1 MGSKAAAN
9 HRCMYLFATGWMYFF
24 APNLSSQIP
33 TQSKIV
39 APAGTVAEELP
50 SFEVATIKPTK
61 QENYKMIGLYV
72 YPGGRIFAGQ
82 STLKMLIHY
91 AFNVQDFQIEG
102 GPHWADDD
110 LYEISALPPESSES
124 RKSKPRYI
132 NDLPSEEQRRM
143 LQSLLIERFGLKFH
157 RTTREGDVYFL
168 IRSNKPLRLQEA
180 KHKEYFSSL
189 AIGGSGNGG
198 MSGQTVSMP
207 FIAMRLSR
215 YLEHPV
221 LDQTGLTGLFDFKLD
236 PPSEDSREESH
247 NDFIDG
253 IFESVTRLGLQ
264 LKEGKGPTEIIVID
278 DANRPTAN

>member
-1 MGSKAAAN
+1 V
-9 HRCMYLFATGWMYFF
+9 TGWICFF
-24 APNLSSQIP
+24 APDLSSQISTP
-33 TQSKIV
+33 SKIV
-39 APAGTVAEELP
+39 APAGSAAEELP
-50 SFEVATIKPTK
+50 SFEVATIKPAK

-82 STLKMLIHY
+82 STLKMLVRY

-110 LYEISALPPESSES
+110 LYEISALPPESSAS

-132 NDLPSEEQRRM
+132 NDPPSEEQREM

-157 RTTREGDVYFL
+157 RTTKEGDVYFL
-168 IRSNKPLRLQEA
+168 VRSNKPLRLEEA
-180 KHKEYFSSL
+180 KHKEYFSSMG
-189 AIGGSGNGG
+189 IGGMGNGG

-207 FIAMRLSR
+207 FMAIRLSR

-236 PPSEDSREESH
+236 PPSEDSREESQ

-253 IFESVTRLGLQ
+253 IFESVTKLGLQ
-264 LKEGKGPTEIIVID
+264 LKKGKGPTEIIVID
-278 DANRPTAN
+278 DVKRPTAN